1 MSVFNLSELLKAVGE
16 DDSEK
21 FIEKYILVIERQTSE
36 LVTYKT

>member
-1 MSVFNLSELLKAVGE
+1 MSVFNLSELFKAVGE
-16 DDSEK
+16 DDGEK